1 MKREELNQA
10 LVTRFSELLPGY
22 LELKRLWGGEEP
34 GPHITYGDLLVP
46 LIDSKAT
53 QKREHELADVMKFL
67 EELSDSGDSD
77 TLDVV
82 VTSVLEPLLDS
93 ADRQRLEQ
101 TMGPR
106 TRVLWKR
113 LLADG

>member
-1 MKREELNQA
+1 
-10 LVTRFSELLPGY
+10 
-22 LELKRLWGGEEP
+22 
-34 GPHITYGDLLVP
+34 
-46 LIDSKAT
+46 
-53 QKREHELADVMKFL
+53 MKFL
-67 EELSDSGDSD
+67 EELSGSGDSD